1 MALKHRN
8 YSPDLMYGAEHATAA
23 VADGAITTAKIADSA
38 VTTAKIAAANVTSNK
53 LSSLVGYGAVTKNLA
68 YSVAELSLFGTSGL
82 AVATTLTGIF
92 ATKGDATTTT
102 VNLVNGEASTAA
114 VLLAGLFDSV
124 SAVAGPTTP
133 FVATAVPAGTNVFLV
148 ADVKGAGMATVTF
161 EY

>member
-1 MALKHRN
+1 MAIKEEN
-8 YSPDLMYGAEHATAA
+8 YNPAKKYGAVSVT
-23 VADGAITTAKIADSA
+23 DDIGNSSITGA
-38 VTTAKIAAANVTSNK
+38 K
-53 LSSLVGYGAVTKNLA
+53 LSSLVGYGVVTKNLA

-102 VNLVNGEASTAA
+102 VNLVNGQASIAA